1 MYITNE
7 KAIKEYILDMED
19 NYQVIDIFFQNYF
32 KETSSAIFNALYI
45 LLKDYNKNK
54 DKIDYILDLL
64 RRSINTNIQYGNNDI
79 LDKITGLII
88 GLKNKIDKNFSKKDK
103 ILINNIWYEI
113 NDLINSI
120 NNCSA
125 RKIR

>member
-1 MYITNE
+1 MDINNE
-7 KAIKEYILDMED
+7 KTVKEYILDMED
-19 NYQVIDIFFQNYF
+19 NYQVMDIFLQSYF

-64 RRSINTNIQYGNNDI
+64 RRFINTNIEYGNNDI

>member
-1 MYITNE
+1 MDITNE

-64 RRSINTNIQYGNNDI
+64 RRFINTNIEYGNNDI

>member
-45 LLKDYNKNK
+45 LLKDDNKNK

-88 GLKNKIDKNFSKKDK
+88 GLKNKLDKNFSKTDK

-113 NDLINSI
+113 NDGINYS

>member
-1 MYITNE
+1 MDINNE
-7 KAIKEYILDMED
+7 KTIKEYILDMED
-19 NYQVIDIFFQNYF
+19 NYQVMDIFLQSYF

-64 RRSINTNIQYGNNDI
+64 RRFINTNIEYGNNDI